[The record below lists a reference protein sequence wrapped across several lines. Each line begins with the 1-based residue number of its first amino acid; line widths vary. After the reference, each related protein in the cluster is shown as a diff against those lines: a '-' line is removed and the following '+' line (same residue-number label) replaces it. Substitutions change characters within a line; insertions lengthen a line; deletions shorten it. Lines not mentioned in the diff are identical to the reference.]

1 MNVFTVALADSGYPL
16 LFFLVFFLGFKF
28 AVFYALDHLFGRFSF
43 FSFCILISLQCV
55 TLKFFFFDP
64 QIYDCFGIF
73 CSSSGKVNCWWDM
86 LA

>member
-43 FSFCILISLQCV
+43 F
-55 TLKFFFFDP
+55 FFFLY
-64 QIYDCFGIF
+64 I
-73 CSSSGKVNCWWDM
+73 N
-86 LA
+86 